1 MDDCDTKARLPVHV
15 IISVNDFAKI
25 RTSDPLR
32 VGRRGDPVAERTRFG
47 WTIMS
52 SGTDLGNVHLAVNST
67 VDHNRLCTLDVLGLE
82 DKLSNHQSDVQEEF
96 KEQLVRSPDG
106 RYETGLPW
114 KGNCP
119 ELPNNC
125 AGSVCRVNTLLWKLK
140 RTDMLDQCDDIIRE
154 QLEEGVV
161 EKAPAKVTG
170 KEFYMPHQAVIRENA
185 KSTKLR
191 VVYDASARAYD
202 GAPSL
207 NECLHTG
214 PPLQNELWNLIVRNR
229 FHPIAVGG
237 DMRKAFLQIQLESD
251 CTDDEPPFAK
261 QQLGASSARGECNLL
276 GLNWDKG
283 DDTLHVSLPS
293 QPATLTKRGILA
305 NLAKIY
311 DPLGLVSPAIL
322 VQYQEPI
329 DNIKLHAFGDASIHS
344 VCAAV
349 YAVVTQASGVTQG
362 LIVAKSHLPKKS
374 LTIPRLELVS
384 GHMAVNLSTNVRVAL
399 EGFSMTEDIQC
410 WLDST
415 VALHWLND
423 DGEYRQFVAN
433 RVKKTQSHPNTQWRN
448 VPTPENPADLG
459 SRGGSEN
466 EAQLWWKSPP
476 RLSD

>member
-161 EKAPAKVTG
+161 EKAPAK
-170 KEFYMPHQAVIRENA
+170 
-185 KSTKLR
+185 
-191 VVYDASARAYD
+191 
-202 GAPSL
+202 
-207 NECLHTG
+207 
-214 PPLQNELWNLIVRNR
+214 
-229 FHPIAVGG
+229 
-237 DMRKAFLQIQLESD
+237 
-251 CTDDEPPFAK
+251 
-261 QQLGASSARGECNLL
+261 
-276 GLNWDKG
+276 
-283 DDTLHVSLPS
+283 
-293 QPATLTKRGILA
+293 
-305 NLAKIY
+305 
-311 DPLGLVSPAIL
+311 
-322 VQYQEPI
+322 YQEPI